1 MSGDVVSLSVS
12 DPASGFSVLQPAC
25 LTSPFVFN
33 SPHSGRVYPDE
44 LIAASR
50 LDMRTLRKSEDSFVE
65 ELFYHAAEKGAPL
78 LHAHFPRAWLDLNR
92 EAYELDPQLIAG
104 VLPDFANTQS
114 VRVLGGLGTIP
125 RVVTEQEEIYR
136 EPIPLD
142 FAIARIERF
151 YKPYHETLRALLDQ
165 ALASFGVAIL
175 IDCHSMPSNATGEPP
190 GSRPDFVLGDRF
202 GASCAPELTRVATR
216 ELRSMGYTVA
226 LNKPYAGGFITEH
239 YGRPNYGRH
248 ALQMEINRALYMD
261 ETCYAKSASF
271 DSLKIKLCTLID
283 EMLTVVPRLVHT
295 PRAAAAE

>member
-1 MSGDVVSLSVS
+1 MTEVVAFPSP
-12 DPASGFSVLQPAC
+12 DTAAPFGVLQPEC

-50 LDMRTLRKSEDSFVE
+50 LDAHTLRKSEDSFVE
-65 ELFYHAAEKGAPL
+65 ELFAHAASKGAPL
-78 LHAHFPRAWLDLNR
+78 LHAHFPRAYLDLNR

-136 EPIPLD
+136 EPISLD
-142 FAIARIERF
+142 SAIARIERF
-151 YKPYHETLRALLDQ
+151 YIPYHETLRGLLDR

-239 YGRPNYGRH
+239 YGRPNYGFH
-248 ALQMEINRALYMD
+248 ALQMEINRALYMNEASYEKSSAF
-261 ETCYAKSASF
+261 ET
-271 DSLKIKLCTLID
+271 LKAKLCVLID
-283 EMLTVVPRLVHT
+283 EMLAVVPRLIHT
-295 PRAAAAE
+295 PHAAAAE